1 MKNTLRILVI
11 EDSEDDALLVLHQIK
26 NGGYGI
32 EYEIVQTAETMKAAL
47 YEKKWDIVLS
57 DYIMPHFNGLEA
69 LVLLKETGIDIP
81 FIVISGTI
89 GEDVA
94 VEAMKA
100 GANDYMMKNNLKRL
114 LPTIEREL
122 RESKSRA
129 ERKQAEL
136 QLIESEQKYRSLAES
151 SPDNIIRYDTECRA
165 VYINRNMSLTVG
177 SDVVS
182 FIGHTPM
189 ESNNF
194 PSTVDYQA
202 KLQQVIQ
209 TGQPDEIEVVVPDL
223 KGELRVHQVRFVA
236 ERNNN
241 LEIIGALAIGRDITE
256 HKQAELV
263 IAHAN
268 RTLRML
274 SETNQA
280 LIHITDESILLN
292 EICRIA
298 VEVGGYRM
306 AWVGFAEH
314 NEAKTVRPM
323 AHAGFESGYIE
334 TLKITWADEDRGR
347 GPSGTAIRTG
357 QPYIVHNIESESCFT
372 LWKERAIERGYKSFI
387 ALPLICEGQTLGVI
401 AIYSGETSAICEKEA
416 EMLKELADDLAFGL
430 TALHT
435 RAKREIAEK
444 ALRESEERYRIIAEN
459 TADTISV
466 LDLNL
471 AYTYISPSVLKL
483 RGFSADEAIKQS
495 LDLVFTPASLQKVH
509 KTFAEHMALEAGK
522 DADPYRS
529 ETLEL
534 EEYCKDGSTIW
545 VEISV
550 SFLRDANLGS
560 TGLLTVTRD
569 ITERKRAEEKL
580 RILSQAVEQSP
591 SSIIITNTEGKID
604 YVNTKFAVLT
614 GYSPEEVLG
623 QNPRILK
630 SGEMPLDYYKEM
642 WQNLISGKEWYGE
655 FRNKKKNGE
664 LFWELASISPI
675 FDTNGAITHLLAVKE
690 DITDR
695 KKTEEELLIAK
706 EKAEESSRL
715 KTEFLHNMSHEIRT
729 PMNGIMGFSAMLDD
743 PDISPENQKRYLKF
757 IVNSSTQL
765 LRIIDDI
772 IEISKLATKQVKVTK
787 ERVSLNELFL
797 NLFSIFDLKAKEK
810 KVPLYLKRDLL
821 DIQSYIYTDT
831 SKLNKILENLLENAL
846 KFTSAGFIE
855 LGYHLKDNSIEI
867 YVKDT
872 GIGINTEKQEI
883 IFERFS
889 QEEKDKKMVYGGLG
903 LGLAIAKENAELLGG
918 KITLKSEKGKGSTFY
933 LTIPYVPA
941 NSEDVIKDSVDDKK
955 QLSRANEFYTIL
967 IVEDEQMNSLYLETL
982 LASLDMN
989 IKLLYARDG
998 QESIALCKN
1007 NEQID
1012 LVLMDIKMPG
1022 MDGYEATKQIKEIRP
1037 DLPVIAQ
1044 TAYSTTE
1051 DKAIAKSAGCDNFI
1065 SKPINAEKLRKVIAP
1080 YIGSSKG

>member
-1 MKNTLRILVI
+1 MNKTLRILVI

-26 NGGYGI
+26 NGGYDI
-32 EYEIVQTAETMKAAL
+32 EYDLVQTAETMKAAL
-47 YEKKWDIVLS
+47 HEKKWDIVLS
-57 DYIMPHFNGLEA
+57 DYVMPHFNGLEA
-69 LVLLKETGIDIP
+69 LALLKESGIDIP

-94 VEAMKA
+94 VEAMKG
-100 GANDYMMKNNLKRL
+100 GAHDYIMKNNLQRL
-114 LPTIEREL
+114 LPAIDREL
-122 RESKSRA
+122 REAANRAKRKRA
-129 ERKQAEL
+129 EF
-136 QLIESEQKYRSLAES
+136 QLIESEQKFRSLAES

-165 VYINRNMSLTVG
+165 DYINRNMSLTVG

-182 FIGHTPM
+182 IIGHTPM
-189 ESNNF
+189 ESNNY
-194 PSTVDYQA
+194 PGTADYQA

-209 TGQPDEIEVVVPDL
+209 TGNPGEIEVIVPDL
-223 KGELRVHQVRFVA
+223 KGELRVHNVRFVA
-236 ERNNN
+236 ERNNDSK
-241 LEIIGALAIGRDITE
+241 IIGALAIGRDITDRK
-256 HKQAELV
+256 HAELE

-280 LIHITDESILLN
+280 LIHITNESILLN

-323 AHAGFESGYIE
+323 AHSGFESGYIE
-334 TLKITWADEDRGR
+334 SLNLTWADDDRGR

-357 QPYIVHNIESESCFT
+357 QPYIVHNIETESSFT
-372 LWKERAIERGYKSFI
+372 IWKERAIQHGYKSFI
-387 ALPLICEGQTLGVI
+387 ALPLICEGQTLGVM
-401 AIYSGETSAICEKEA
+401 AIYSVDTDAFCEKEA

-430 TALHT
+430 TTLHT
-435 RAKREIAEK
+435 REKREMAEK
-444 ALRESEERYRIIAEN
+444 ALRESEERYRLIAEN

-471 AYTYISPSVLKL
+471 SYMYISPSVQKL
-483 RGFSADEAIKQS
+483 RGFSADEAIQQS
-495 LDLVFTPASLQKVH
+495 LDQVFTPASLQIVN
-509 KTFAEHMALEAGK
+509 KTFTEHMALEASGK
-522 DADPYRS
+522 ADPHRT

-534 EEYCKDGSTIW
+534 EEYCKDGSTVW

-550 SFLRDANLGS
+550 SFLRDANLS
-560 TGLLTVTRD
+560 PTGLLTVSRD
-569 ITERKRAEEKL
+569 ITERKQAEEKL
-580 RILSQAVEQSP
+580 RILSRAVEQSP
-591 SSIIITNTEGKID
+591 SSIIITNTEGEID
-604 YVNTKFAVLT
+604 YVNTKFAKLT

-630 SGEMPLDYYKEM
+630 SGEMPSDYYQEM
-642 WQNLISGKEWYGE
+642 WQNLMLGKEWYGE
-655 FRNKKKNGE
+655 FLNRKKSGE

-675 FDTNGAITHLLAVKE
+675 FDTNGTITHFLAVKE

-695 KKTEEELLIAK
+695 KQTEEELLNAK
-706 EKAEESSRL
+706 EKAEESNRL

-729 PMNGIMGFSAMLDD
+729 PMNGIMGFSEMLDD
-743 PDISPENQKRYLKF
+743 PDISPENQKLYLKF

-772 IEISKLATKQVKVTK
+772 IEISKLATKQVKVVK
-787 ERVSLNELFL
+787 ERVSLNDLL
-797 NLFSIFDLKAKEK
+797 MNLFSIYDLKAKEK
-810 KVPLYLKRDLL
+810 KVPLYLNRDLS
-821 DIQSYIYTDT
+821 DTQSFIYTDT
-831 SKLNKILENLLENAL
+831 IKLNKILENLLENAL
-846 KFTSAGFIE
+846 KFTSTGFIE

-867 YVKDT
+867 YVQDT
-872 GIGINTEKQEI
+872 GIGINAEKQEI

-889 QEEKDKKMVYGGLG
+889 QEEKDKTIVYGGLG
-903 LGLAIAKENAELLGG
+903 LGLSIAKENAELLGG
-918 KITLKSEKGKGSTFY
+918 KITLESEKGKGSTFFV
-933 LTIPYVPA
+933 TIPYVPA
-941 NSEDVIKDSVDDKK
+941 NSEDVIEDLAENKE
-955 QLSRANEFYTIL
+955 QLPRGNEFYTIL
-967 IVEDEQMNSLYLETL
+967 VVEDEQMNSLYLETL
-982 LASLDMN
+982 LTSLGMN
-989 IKLLYARDG
+989 IRLLHARDG
-998 QESIALCKN
+998 QESIAICKN

-1022 MDGYEATKQIKEIRP
+1022 MNGYEATKQIKEFRP

-1051 DKAIAKSAGCDNFI
+1051 DKEMAKSAGCDNFI
-1065 SKPINAEKLRKVIAP
+1065 SKPINGQKLRKIIAP
-1080 YIGSSKG
+1080 YLGSSKR